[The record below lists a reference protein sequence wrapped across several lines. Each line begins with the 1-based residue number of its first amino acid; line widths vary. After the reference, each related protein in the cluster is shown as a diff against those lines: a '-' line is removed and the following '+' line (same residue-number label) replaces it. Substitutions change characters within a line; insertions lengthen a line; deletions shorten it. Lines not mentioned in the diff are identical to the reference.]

1 MNKLFC
7 ALSVSALMLGSSL
20 TSVAQAAEQK
30 IGVIHMQSIFQQLPQ
45 REVIQQKLQKEFSE
59 RYDEIKKIQA
69 KLVKL
74 DEKNKRDGAV
84 MSSDQ
89 KTKLIRDAEAL
100 QSDYKLKG
108 KALQEDVRR
117 RQGEEENKL
126 LQKIRKAIDEVAK
139 ADKYDVILQSGAVS
153 YIDKKFDISAK
164 IAKKVSKAK

>member
-1 MNKLFC
+1 M
-7 ALSVSALMLGSSL
+7 
-20 TSVAQAAEQK
+20 
-30 IGVIHMQSIFQQLPQ
+30 
-45 REVIQQKLQKEFSE
+45 QKEFSE

-74 DEKNKRDGAV
+74 DEKNKRDGAL

-139 ADKYDVILQSGAVS
+139 ADKYDVILQSGAVA

>member
-1 MNKLFC
+1 
-7 ALSVSALMLGSSL
+7 MLGSSL

-45 REVIQQKLQKEFSE
+45 REVIHQKLQKEFSE

-74 DEKNKRDGAV
+74 DEKNKRDGAL

-117 RQGEEENKL
+117 RHGEE
-126 LQKIRKAIDEVAK
+126 
-139 ADKYDVILQSGAVS
+139 
-153 YIDKKFDISAK
+153 
-164 IAKKVSKAK
+164 